1 MLLLEIIVFTL
12 KVEDPGL
19 VGKRVMFAYEQC
31 LLCLGHHPDI
41 WLEAALYLQ
50 DTAKILQVVHY
61 ITFITTLL
69 SLERVP
75 RTKASDVK
83 QESFR
88 SSVILIRSALFI
100 YINIVQSKTHNKQ
113 DHDNKNRAKHMKNQ
127 L

>member
-1 MLLLEIIVFTL
+1 MTMPKGFFFFLAIKSPASMLVLEIIVFTL

-61 ITFITTLL
+61 ITLL
-69 SLERVP
+69 
-75 RTKASDVK
+75 
-83 QESFR
+83 
-88 SSVILIRSALFI
+88 
-100 YINIVQSKTHNKQ
+100 
-113 DHDNKNRAKHMKNQ
+113 Q

>member
-1 MLLLEIIVFTL
+1 MTISKGFYFVHSNKSPVSMLLLEIIVFTL

-61 ITFITTLL
+61 ITIITTLL
-69 SLERVP
+69 FLERIL
-75 RTKASDVK
+75 ASLK
-83 QESFR
+83 Q
-88 SSVILIRSALFI
+88 VILSKHLSAL
-100 YINIVQSKTHNKQ
+100 VLS
-113 DHDNKNRAKHMKNQ
+113 
-127 L
+127 